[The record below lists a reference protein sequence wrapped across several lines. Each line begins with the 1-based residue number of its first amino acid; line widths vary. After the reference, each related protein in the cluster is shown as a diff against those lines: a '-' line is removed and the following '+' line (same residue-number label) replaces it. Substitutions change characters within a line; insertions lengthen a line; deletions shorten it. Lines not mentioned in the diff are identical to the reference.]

1 MGAEGV
7 PLIKKWISTSK
18 IDFSDPTGRPA
29 SGCRARTPP
38 LNGFILQIF
47 WDLLDVEFKPKSNE
61 S

>member
-1 MGAEGV
+1 MGDEGV
-7 PLIKKWISTSK
+7 PLIKKWISTGK

-38 LNGFILQIF
+38 LNGFILQTF
-47 WDLLDVEFKPKSNE
+47 WDLLDAEFKPKSNK